1 MLRFGRVVFGFRQL
15 KQGTRTRRE
24 QEKLAEENSPVE
36 CFRRRGNERS
46 EAIGAAAP
54 DRSPLQLMTKA
65 KPGTFL
71 RHISADTV
79 SEILDRR
86 ILKRY
91 LSVLL

>member
-54 DRSPLQLMTKA
+54 DESPLQRA
-65 KPGTFL
+65 KYEAHPLGCASYFYHKLTESE
-71 RHISADTV
+71 HDTV
-79 SEILDRR
+79 F
-86 ILKRY
+86 
-91 LSVLL
+91 